1 MLPSIWGKHDVA
13 RIDPVFVN
21 GTLVTT
27 LAQAPEGWEPRLE
40 AIGFRRTRNGWARLG
55 HLVQA
60 EYQYLSSE
68 IELVGFRP
76 DFAIDI
82 PAALSASETT
92 PFEVRDEVLGFWQ
105 RKYSSL
111 QASLYLEHG
120 VTFSRGQVW
129 TFVEQALE
137 SAITPES
144 ETVLG
149 LAIESLRSKGALPAD
164 VQAMEARLKA
174 WRGDT
179 GKPYQAPI
187 PRKIILAQSSAIKWT
202 DTDGIARSGRLARPL
217 RIGDTGILVYSDGP
231 SWVGGY
237 VSVAPIRVGRSSIFY
252 DEPTPD
258 WLPEHIQ
265 ETANVSQPLTASPS
279 PDRIDPSSVEVRQ
292 EVIASIA
299 KLIQRNGYL
308 TGNNG
313 EWLTLARTQLG
324 FDFPGDDSDQ
334 GIEWLN
340 QVFSLLQQESKKV
353 YGDDPIQFALSASA
367 DAGEPLTLSVVVAAS
382 INGNVYREGRS
393 HSVPLW
399 RSGQPIVPDFRGALQ
414 EVERQRSADETI
426 LRRSASALGAATEGG
441 PTLPLRALLSCCT
454 AMETIAE
461 WNPEAIDQDYMYRLL
476 STQLRTAEIRDYIDR
491 RSVDSSLSYTVYE
504 RAQRLLE
511 FDVVNLKSSLIQLS
525 DLVNLLSGQNELGI
539 GWLKSLA
546 KRELDS
552 YVVRCDSSALDE
564 KVPRAEGLMYTNVV
578 KGGRPWLDWDSAR
591 LYQTLD
597 PALNYYAEA
606 IIRYS
611 PALGGVEA
619 SRLEKHAEL
628 VKRYTLARRVRE
640 IPGRLRAISDE
651 SIKELIRADLY
662 RLGGTRVMKIPEQ
675 NLDRILGQV
684 AVAARR
690 EGVWGVT
697 LELKARSIFTRPVN
711 VDTAQM
717 SETRAAVIGK
727 AVSDI
732 KDRGGRS
739 IVIGLDTLSWIDPE
753 LVELLNGDDKPAVI
767 KSSASVSNAGESAD
781 KYVDTGVVAGL
792 AAKDIRG
799 FDKAQLI
806 ASAELMSDSQK
817 SNYITKEL
825 LWPRKSFEE
834 MRELGALPRVAA
846 MHDLIWK
853 TVDAKP
859 KSLMKSHVTAF
870 IELVQ
875 AYKTLDR
882 SLTGDLATYQDSL
895 NAISSKLFGGDE
907 FRHVSDV
914 YCMRKDLKIRGT
926 HTTLKSRVDFTQS
939 SKLRDVAAHTDW
951 SQLIRVKAK
960 PKSVPA
966 GSRVKRGELQRIGPD
981 YRNGKSV
988 TGEDFIR
995 TFGFSGVEYGN
1006 WTTQEEREKHLNF
1019 AYDSMMDFARVLGWE
1034 PMALSLGGKLGLC
1047 IGSRGKGGRNAA
1059 DAHFEP
1065 VNMAI
1070 NLTRMRGDG
1079 TLAHE
1084 FFHAA
1089 ANHFG
1094 RLYRGVSVD
1103 LADAIAYPL
1112 KSDENI
1118 RISAPE
1124 TKGKLRQEVASSFY
1138 ALMASIM
1145 RAPKDGATW
1154 ADLSSYT
1161 EQSAFLRSAIA
1172 VDGEKK
1178 RVYWSQPAEMFARAG
1193 EAWFSNML
1201 ESAKQRNDYLVKQ
1214 NYRESAMGLYPSD
1227 SHMQRINHY
1236 FSPWIDS
1243 IRNETQKVNHPYL
1256 GEIEMPV
1263 LNTEMYSRAP
1273 LVANDLISLA
1283 QEKLE
1288 TLFKSAAPHL
1298 WVIDDPRE
1306 KPGFYAL
1313 ARHLIQL
1320 NASCADEDTFN
1331 HEAWHAAHAV
1341 LLTEEEKGA
1350 MASIFVPESPLA
1362 KRLAHIMRVEG
1373 YADAVEHM
1381 LSDTKEMQA
1390 YAYQFWAAGKLN
1402 LSADSGL
1409 IEFNRAN
1416 DFVEGVIE
1424 VKDVFGEA
1432 VVESLFNRFR
1442 SGELAQRR
1450 HEFDLHHETEISE
1463 ADCWDADNI
1472 IWNLEPMQDNQ
1483 MTRPRPF
1490 RLG

>member
-1 MLPSIWGKHDVA
+1 MAMLPSIWGKHDVA

-60 EYQYLSSE
+60 EYQYLSPE
-68 IELVGFRP
+68 IELIGFRP
-76 DFAIDI
+76 DFAIDV
-82 PAALSASETT
+82 PATLSASEKT

-105 RKYSSL
+105 RKFASL
-111 QASLYLEHG
+111 QTSLYLEHG
-120 VTFSRGQVW
+120 TTFSRGQIW

-137 SAITPES
+137 AAITPES

-149 LAIESLRSKGALPAD
+149 LAIESLRSKGALPSD

-174 WRGDT
+174 WRGDS
-179 GKPYQAPI
+179 GESYPAPM

-202 DTDGIARSGRLARPL
+202 DTDGIARTGRLARPL

-231 SWVGGY
+231 SWIGGY
-237 VSVAPIRVGRSSIFY
+237 VSAAPIRVARSSIFFE
-252 DEPTPD
+252 EPTPD
-258 WLPEHIQ
+258 WLPEHLQ
-265 ETANVSQPLTASPS
+265 EHASTRKALRPS
-279 PDRIDPSSVEVRQ
+279 PDRIDPSSVSVRQ
-292 EVIASIA
+292 EVIGSIA

-308 TGNNG
+308 TGDNG

-324 FDFPGDDSDQ
+324 FDFPGEEAEN

-340 QVFSLLQQESKKV
+340 QVFSLLQHESKKV
-353 YGDDPIQFALSASA
+353 YGDDAIQFALTAMA
-367 DAGEPLTLSVVVAAS
+367 DSGEPLTLSLVVAVS

-393 HSVPLW
+393 HNVPLW
-399 RSGQPIVPDFRGALQ
+399 RSGQSTAPDFMGAIQ
-414 EVERQRSADETI
+414 EAERQRAADEAA
-426 LRRSASALGAATEGG
+426 LRRSATALGTATGLG

-454 AMETIAE
+454 AMEIITE
-461 WNPEAIDQDYMYRLL
+461 SNPESIDQDYMYRLL
-476 STQLRTAEIRDYIDR
+476 STQLRSAEVREFIDR
-491 RSVDSSLSYTVYE
+491 RSVDSGLSYTVYE

-511 FDVVNLKSSLIQLS
+511 FDVVHLKSSLIQLS
-525 DLVNLLSGQNELGI
+525 DLVTILSGQNELGV
-539 GWLKSLA
+539 GWLKSLSN
-546 KRELDS
+546 RELDS
-552 YVVRCDSSALDE
+552 FAVRCDPGALDE
-564 KVPRAEGLMYTNVV
+564 KIPRAEGLMYTSLV
-578 KGGRPWLDWDSAR
+578 KGGRPWQDWDNTSFFP
-591 LYQTLD
+591 TLD
-597 PALNYYAEA
+597 TALSHYAEA
-606 IIRYS
+606 IERYS
-611 PALGGVEA
+611 PALEGMEKA
-619 SRLEKHAEL
+619 RLDKHAEL
-628 VKRYTLARRVRE
+628 VTRYTLARRVRE
-640 IPGRLRAISDE
+640 VPGKLRAISDE

-662 RLGGTRVMKIPEQ
+662 RLGGARVMKIPEQ
-675 NLDRILGQV
+675 NLDQIMRQV

-690 EGVWGVT
+690 EGVWGIT
-697 LELKARSIFTRPVN
+697 LELKSRSVYTRPVN

-739 IVIGLDTLSWIDPE
+739 VVIGLDSLSWVDPE

-767 KSSASVSNAGESAD
+767 KASSNAPDTGAATD

-817 SNYITKEL
+817 SSYITKEL

-853 TVDAKP
+853 TIDAKP
-859 KSLMKSHVTAF
+859 KSLMKSHITAF

-875 AYKTLDR
+875 AYKALDG
-882 SLTGDLATYQDSL
+882 SLVGDLANYQDSL
-895 NAISSKLFGGDE
+895 NAISSKLFGNEE
-907 FRHVSDV
+907 FRHVRDV
-914 YCMRKDLKIRGT
+914 YCMRKDLRIRGT
-926 HTTLKSRVDFTQS
+926 HTTLKSRIDFAQS
-939 SKLRDVAAHTDW
+939 SKLKEVAAHADW
-951 SQLIRVKAK
+951 SQLIRVRAK
-960 PKSVPA
+960 PKPVPA
-966 GSRVKRGELQRIGPD
+966 GSRVKRGEVQRIGPD
-981 YRNGKSV
+981 YRNGRSV

-1112 KSDENI
+1112 KSDENV
-1118 RISAPE
+1118 RIAVPE
-1124 TKGKLRQEVASSFY
+1124 TKGKLRQEVATAFY
-1138 ALMASIM
+1138 SLMASIM
-1145 RAPKDGATW
+1145 RAPQEGAPWT
-1154 ADLSSYT
+1154 DLSSYT
-1161 EQSAFLRSAIA
+1161 EQSALLRSAIA

-1201 ESAKQRNDYLVKQ
+1201 ESANQRNDYLVKQ
-1214 NYRESAMGLYPSD
+1214 SYRESAMGLYPSD
-1227 SHMQRINHY
+1227 AHMQRINHF

-1243 IRNETQKVNHPYL
+1243 IRNDTQKVNHPYL

-1273 LVANDLISLA
+1273 LVATDLITLA
-1283 QEKLE
+1283 QERLE
-1288 TLFKSAAPHL
+1288 GLFKESAPKL
-1298 WVIDDPRE
+1298 WVVDDPRE
-1306 KPGFYAL
+1306 KPGFYDL
-1313 ARHLIQL
+1313 ARHLMQL
-1320 NASCADEDTFN
+1320 NASCADEGTFN

-1341 LLTEEEKGA
+1341 LLAEEEKEA
-1350 MASIFVPESPLA
+1350 LASIFAPDSPLA
-1362 KRLAHIMRVEG
+1362 ERLAQIMRAEG
-1373 YADAVEHM
+1373 YADIVDHM
-1381 LSDTKEMQA
+1381 LSDTKETQA
-1390 YAYQFWAAGKLN
+1390 YAYQYWAAGKLH
-1402 LSADSGL
+1402 LTAEVGL
-1409 IEFNRAN
+1409 IEFKRTNA
-1416 DFVEGVIE
+1416 FVEGVIAIE
-1424 VKDVFGEA
+1424 DVFGEA

-1450 HEFDLHHETEISE
+1450 HEYDLKHQAEMSE
-1463 ADCWDADNI
+1463 ADSWDADNI
-1472 IWNLEPMQDNQ
+1472 IWNLEPMQDNPL
-1483 MTRPRPF
+1483 TRPRTF